1 MNRSGVRNQRCRCG
15 ERTAAEEG
23 WLPGPPAP
31 QDGLPL
37 SPLLPPGVEVPSLP
51 STARVPGLEVD
62 QPSQVGL
69 MVSLWPFP
77 FLSQPVRSPA
87 PSAYAQSHF

>member
-1 MNRSGVRNQRCRCG
+1 MNRPGVRNQRCRCG
-15 ERTAAEEG
+15 EHTAAEEG

-31 QDGLPL
+31 PDGLPL
-37 SPLLPPGVEVPSLP
+37 SPLLPPGVDVPSLP

-77 FLSQPVRSPA
+77 FLSLPVRSPA